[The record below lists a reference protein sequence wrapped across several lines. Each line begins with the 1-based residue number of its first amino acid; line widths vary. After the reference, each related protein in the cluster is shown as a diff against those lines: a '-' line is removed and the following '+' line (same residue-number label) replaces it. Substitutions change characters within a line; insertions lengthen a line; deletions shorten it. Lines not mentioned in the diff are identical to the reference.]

1 MKFILMAE
9 LLLGL
14 FANGIR
20 FYADKRYI
28 DFFVSK
34 EKCRLKNI
42 WILYIV
48 VCFLTYAAS
57 VIFIS
62 PSLNVTV
69 NILALL
75 LLTFPYHI
83 KLMKKFQMVF
93 AIYIINALI
102 DIIVVQLLAKYV
114 PGQPVQQVYLLI
126 TSLLI
131 LITTIF
137 LRNPQDREK
146 NASLPLM
153 NEFILG
159 MIPLIS
165 IVCMH
170 CTAILTGDDKLIV
183 LTVAF
188 SLMLINVFFFYLYRT
203 LKKFYV
209 AQMNEK
215 KLEQMV
221 DVYAHQL
228 DVIQESQEHIKKLRH
243 DMKHHM
249 IELSA
254 MAQQNGNGDMIRYLK
269 QMEEFMLNPQE
280 KVCTGNK
287 EIDGILNYM
296 LQHADKLLNI
306 VDIDI
311 QIPKH
316 VYKNN
321 FTICVIL
328 GNLVDNAVRESG
340 KSDEKY
346 LSVSIRMKKDILLIL
361 IENSYV
367 GTIMKKD
374 SRFQTNQIDTTIHG
388 LGLESVKQV
397 VASCNGDMK
406 IQYTDNRF
414 QVQVLLYLSNA
425 I

>member
-20 FYADKRYI
+20 FYADKKYI

-137 LRNPQDREK
+137 LR
-146 NASLPLM
+146 
-153 NEFILG
+153 
-159 MIPLIS
+159 
-165 IVCMH
+165 
-170 CTAILTGDDKLIV
+170 
-183 LTVAF
+183 
-188 SLMLINVFFFYLYRT
+188 
-203 LKKFYV
+203 
-209 AQMNEK
+209 
-215 KLEQMV
+215 
-221 DVYAHQL
+221 
-228 DVIQESQEHIKKLRH
+228 
-243 DMKHHM
+243 
-249 IELSA
+249 
-254 MAQQNGNGDMIRYLK
+254 
-269 QMEEFMLNPQE
+269 
-280 KVCTGNK
+280 
-287 EIDGILNYM
+287 
-296 LQHADKLLNI
+296 
-306 VDIDI
+306 
-311 QIPKH
+311 
-316 VYKNN
+316 
-321 FTICVIL
+321 
-328 GNLVDNAVRESG
+328 
-340 KSDEKY
+340 
-346 LSVSIRMKKDILLIL
+346 
-361 IENSYV
+361 
-367 GTIMKKD
+367 
-374 SRFQTNQIDTTIHG
+374 
-388 LGLESVKQV
+388 
-397 VASCNGDMK
+397 
-406 IQYTDNRF
+406 
-414 QVQVLLYLSNA
+414 
-425 I
+425 

>member
-114 PGQPVQQVYLLI
+114 PGQPVQQFYLLI

-137 LRNPQDREK
+137 LRNPQDR
-146 NASLPLM
+146 
-153 NEFILG
+153 
-159 MIPLIS
+159 
-165 IVCMH
+165 
-170 CTAILTGDDKLIV
+170 
-183 LTVAF
+183 
-188 SLMLINVFFFYLYRT
+188 
-203 LKKFYV
+203 
-209 AQMNEK
+209 
-215 KLEQMV
+215 
-221 DVYAHQL
+221 
-228 DVIQESQEHIKKLRH
+228 
-243 DMKHHM
+243 
-249 IELSA
+249 
-254 MAQQNGNGDMIRYLK
+254 
-269 QMEEFMLNPQE
+269 
-280 KVCTGNK
+280 
-287 EIDGILNYM
+287 
-296 LQHADKLLNI
+296 
-306 VDIDI
+306 
-311 QIPKH
+311 
-316 VYKNN
+316 
-321 FTICVIL
+321 
-328 GNLVDNAVRESG
+328 
-340 KSDEKY
+340 
-346 LSVSIRMKKDILLIL
+346 
-361 IENSYV
+361 
-367 GTIMKKD
+367 
-374 SRFQTNQIDTTIHG
+374 
-388 LGLESVKQV
+388 
-397 VASCNGDMK
+397 
-406 IQYTDNRF
+406 
-414 QVQVLLYLSNA
+414 
-425 I
+425 